1 MAHFFARIAG
11 NVREGDAQLTVSVR
25 GIEAADADVLIE
37 VDDVTFEYPAVQGS
51 RVRALESVS
60 LRVRRGEYLAIIG
73 HNGSGKSTLAKCL
86 NALLIPD
93 SGTVT
98 VSGMRTNSPEHVWAI
113 RQMVGMVF
121 QNPDNQLVA
130 TTVEEDVAFGPENIG
145 VPTKEI
151 RQRVQEALRSVGLQG
166 MEKRAPHRLSGG
178 QKQRVAIAGILAMR
192 PECIVL
198 DEPTAML
205 DPVGRREVLDAVRR
219 LNRQE
224 GKTVVYVTH
233 FMGEAALADRVAV
246 MAAGKIVMQGT
257 PSEVFSQVE
266 QLRRMDL
273 DAPVGAHIAGELRKS
288 GIAIP
293 LDVLTVDDLAD
304 YISASALR
312 IHEPNADGATAR
324 RSDVYRH

>member
-1 MAHFFARIAG
+1 M
-11 NVREGDAQLTVSVR
+11 TVCTS
-25 GIEAADADVLIE
+25 GIEAADPDVLID
-37 VDDVTFEYPAVQGS
+37 VHDVTFEYPAVQGS

-60 LRVRRGEYLAIIG
+60 LRIMRGEHLAIIG
-73 HNGSGKSTLAKCL
+73 PNGSGKSTLAKCL

-98 VSGMRTNSPEHVWAI
+98 VAGMSTSNPGHVWAI

-145 VPTKEI
+145 VPTQEI
-151 RQRVQEALRSVGLQG
+151 RQRVKEALRSVGLEG

-205 DPVGRREVLDAVRR
+205 DPVGRREVLEAVRR
-219 LNRQE
+219 LNRVE
-224 GKTVVYVTH
+224 GKTVVHVTH
-233 FMGEAALADRVAV
+233 FMSEAAAADRVAV
-246 MAAGKIVMQGT
+246 MAAGKVVMQGA
-257 PSEVFSQVE
+257 PSEVFSQAE
-266 QLRRMDL
+266 RLQQIDL
-273 DAPVGAHIAGELRKS
+273 DAPIGARIAEELRKS
-288 GIAIP
+288 GISIP
-293 LDVLTVDDLAD
+293 LHVLTVDDLAD
-304 YISASALR
+304 YISANALTAHRPSANRATELST
-312 IHEPNADGATAR
+312 NTATAR

>member
-1 MAHFFARIAG
+1 MIA
-11 NVREGDAQLTVSVR
+11 SIS
-25 GIEAADADVLIE
+25 GIEAADRDVLID
-37 VDDVTFEYPAVQGS
+37 VADVTFEYPAMQGS
-51 RVRALESVS
+51 RVTALESVS
-60 LRVRRGEYLAIIG
+60 LKVRRGEYLAIIG
-73 HNGSGKSTLAKCL
+73 PNGSGKSTLAKCL

-98 VSGMRTNSPEHVWAI
+98 VAGMSTGNPEHVWAI
-113 RQMVGMVF
+113 RQVVGMVF

-145 VPTKEI
+145 VPTPEI

-219 LNRQE
+219 LNRGE
-224 GKTVVYVTH
+224 GKAVVHVTH
-233 FMGEAALADRVAV
+233 FMSEAAAADRVAV
-246 MAAGKIVMQGT
+246 MAAGKVVMQGS

-266 QLRRMDL
+266 RIQQIDL
-273 DAPVGAHIAGELRKS
+273 DAPTGARIASELRKS
-288 GIAIP
+288 GISIP
-293 LDVLTVDDLAD
+293 PSVMTVDDLAD
-304 YISASALR
+304 YVSANASMAHGPGADR
-312 IHEPNADGATAR
+312 AAEPSTGRGTAR
-324 RSDVYRH
+324 QSDVNRH